1 MFLKSGHSSV
11 VERLVANEKVV
22 GSSPIARS
30 IFVMRKF
37 LFLIP
42 VLFLLSC
49 ATTAG
54 YSKLLDS
61 WMGSSADSLV
71 SKWGPPS
78 NVYVKDNGE
87 KMLTFV
93 RGGQVYMPGSQT
105 TTGSIGPFGTINSTT
120 YGSPGTMINLNCTT
134 TFTISTE
141 NKVVDWSWRGN
152 NCYAKP

>member
-1 MFLKSGHSSV
+1 
-11 VERLVANEKVV
+11 
-22 GSSPIARS
+22 
-30 IFVMRKF
+30 
-37 LFLIP
+37 
-42 VLFLLSC
+42 
-49 ATTAG
+49 
-54 YSKLLDS
+54 
-61 WMGSSADSLV
+61 
-71 SKWGPPS
+71 
-78 NVYVKDNGE
+78 
-87 KMLTFV
+87 MLTFV